1 MWQYW
6 QSVTIFKQYK
16 GQYNTQYTEHDLFI
30 ITALWQDNM
39 YNMKKHYQQYKMIY
53 DLFIITALWQDNMYN
68 MKKHYQQYKTIL
80 NNMIHTKQYE
90 SSCFQSWCLNY
101 DTVKIDKHF
110 QADLR
115 MYWWFHQVHCFY
127 VKRGFFGQFFYN
139 LNQPLCNQHLVCL
152 RTHLITFDDILER
165 GEVENSCRLAGNLLA
180 YANML
185 LYHFSEYFLLHCW
198 N

>member
-16 GQYNTQYTEHDLFI
+16 GQYNTQYTEHDLFV
-30 ITALWQDNM
+30 
-39 YNMKKHYQQYKMIY
+39 
-53 DLFIITALWQDNMYN
+53 ITALWQDNMYN

-80 NNMIHTKQYE
+80 NNMIHTTQYE
-90 SSCFQSWCLNY
+90 SSCFQSWCLNSVNC

-165 GEVENSCRLAGNLLA
+165 GEVENSCKLAGNLLA

-185 LYHFSEYFLLHCW
+185 LYHFSDYFFYCIAGIKW
-198 N
+198 